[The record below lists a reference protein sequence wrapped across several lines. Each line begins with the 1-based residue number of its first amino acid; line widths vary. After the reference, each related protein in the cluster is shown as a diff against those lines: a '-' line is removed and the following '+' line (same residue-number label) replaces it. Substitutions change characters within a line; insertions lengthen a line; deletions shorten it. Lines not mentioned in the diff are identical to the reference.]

1 VEPDDTLI
9 VGSDGRA
16 AMLQID
22 VFGAVLVVAVIVLAV
37 LASRRRPPPP
47 ALEAPTNTELARAV
61 RLLDRILAVDE
72 AFPQLPT
79 ELRDEAKRITATYYR
94 ELEE

>member
-1 VEPDDTLI
+1 MFE
-9 VGSDGRA
+9 
-16 AMLQID
+16 ID
-22 VFGAVLVVAVIVLAV
+22 ALLAVVFLLVIGVVVVATVQ
-37 LASRRRPPPP
+37 RG
-47 ALEAPTNTELARAV
+47 ALRAKQLQSQPNTELARAV
-61 RLLDRILAVDE
+61 RLLDRILAVDD